1 MQVRELMSR
10 LPVTVRDTDDVVL
23 ALQLM
28 AWGEIRHLPVL
39 HEERLV
45 GVVSERDLLANRATN
60 PPVAEVMTAPAQVA
74 GPDDDVAEAARR
86 MVGARLGCLPVLE
99 RGKLVGMITVT
110 DLVALHGAPG
120 AAQDLQIP
128 VGALMTREPM
138 TVSPDDFLLD
148 AIVRIGKRQ
157 VRHAPVVDA
166 EGRVVGML
174 SDRDIRLALGASLLS
189 ASDAAAGPRLRLLKV
204 REAMSHEPL
213 VVQESA
219 SLASAAA
226 AFVHRSIGALPVVD
240 ALGRITGILS
250 YVDVLRALLSGTGAA
265 SPARASPAAEPA
277 LH

>member
-10 LPVTVRDTDDVVL
+10 LPVTVRDTDDVML

-28 AWGEIRHLPVL
+28 AWAEIRHLPVL
-39 HEERLV
+39 HDERLV
-45 GVVSERDLLANRATN
+45 GVVSERDLLANRSSN

-86 MVGARLGCLPVLE
+86 MVGARLGCLPVVE
-99 RGKLVGMITVT
+99 RGRLVGMITVT

-120 AAQDLQIP
+120 ATQDLQIP
-128 VGALMTREPM
+128 VSALMTREPV

-148 AIVRIGKRQ
+148 AIVHIGKRQ

-166 EGRVVGML
+166 ERRVVGML

-189 ASDAAAGPRLRLLKV
+189 GTDAAAGPRLRLLRV
-204 REAMSHEPL
+204 REAMSSEPVL
-213 VVQESA
+213 VQESA

-240 ALGRITGILS
+240 AQGRIAGILS
-250 YVDVLRALLSGTGAA
+250 YVDVLRALLPGAGMPGAA
-265 SPARASPAAEPA
+265 QRANAAAP
-277 LH
+277 

>member
-10 LPVTVRDTDDVVL
+10 LPVTVRDTDDVML

-28 AWGEIRHLPVL
+28 AWAEIRHLPVL
-39 HEERLV
+39 HDERLV
-45 GVVSERDLLANRATN
+45 GVVSERDLLANRSSN

-86 MVGARLGCLPVLE
+86 MVGARLGCLPVVE
-99 RGKLVGMITVT
+99 RGRLVGMITVT

-120 AAQDLQIP
+120 ATQDLQIP
-128 VGALMTREPM
+128 VSALMTREPV

-148 AIVRIGKRQ
+148 AIVHIGKRQ

-166 EGRVVGML
+166 ERRVVGML

-189 ASDAAAGPRLRLLKV
+189 GTDAAAGPRLRLLRV
-204 REAMSHEPL
+204 REAMSSEPVL
-213 VVQESA
+213 VQESA

-240 ALGRITGILS
+240 AHGRIAGILS
-250 YVDVLRALLSGTGAA
+250 YVDVLRALLAFAGSSAA
-265 SPARASPAAEPA
+265 ACPEEDAPTV
-277 LH
+277 H

>member
-1 MQVRELMSR
+1 
-10 LPVTVRDTDDVVL
+10 
-23 ALQLM
+23 
-28 AWGEIRHLPVL
+28 
-39 HEERLV
+39 LV

-86 MVGARLGCLPVLE
+86 MVGARLGCLPVVE

-120 AAQDLQIP
+120 ATQDLQMIP

-213 VVQESA
+213 SVQESA

-240 ALGRITGILS
+240 AHGRIAGILS
-250 YVDVLRALLSGTGAA
+250 YVDVLRALLAFAGSSAA
-265 SPARASPAAEPA
+265 ACQEEDAPTV
-277 LH
+277 H